1 MRFFALAAAVG
12 AAIAYFFD
20 PQSGRRRRALARD
33 RSAGFFRRAFRRLGR
48 VQRGVQA
55 EAYGLS
61 QKAQHLRE
69 EPKPTPDDATLAQKV
84 QTEIFRDADVP
95 KGQININAENGTVVL
110 RGEVGTPDM
119 IRDLEERARSVQGVE
134 HVENLLHL
142 PGTPAPMHERQSGS

>member
-33 RSAGFFRRAFRRLGR
+33 RSAGFVRRTFRGLSR
-48 VQRGVQA
+48 VQRQAQA

-84 QTEIFRDADVP
+84 QTEIFRDAGVP

-119 IRDLEERARSVQGVE
+119 IRDLEERARTVQGVE
-134 HVENLLHL
+134 QVENLLHL
-142 PGTPAPMHERQSGS
+142 PGAPAPMHERRSGA